1 MDILHTKSDQEILDS
16 ILAEIAKST
25 NEIRC
30 AQGDI
35 SKANGRMTF
44 AIAALNELIKR
55 NKDET
60 F

>member
-1 MDILHTKSDQEILDS
+1 MDLLQQKTDQELLES

-35 SKANGRMTF
+35 QKANNRMSF
-44 AIAALNELIKR
+44 AIAALHELLKR
-55 NKDET
+55 K
-60 F
+60 

>member
-1 MDILHTKSDQEILDS
+1 MDLLKHKTDQELLES

-35 SKANGRMTF
+35 AKANSRMTF
-44 AIAALNELIKR
+44 AIAALNELINRK
-55 NKDET
+55 
-60 F
+60 

>member
-1 MDILHTKSDQEILDS
+1 MDILENKTDQELLES

-35 SKANGRMTF
+35 QKAHGRMSF
-44 AIAALNELIKR
+44 AIAAINELLNR
-55 NKDET
+55 T
-60 F
+60 

>member
-1 MDILHTKSDQEILDS
+1 MDLLKHKSDQEILES

-35 SKANGRMTF
+35 SKASSRMTF
-44 AIAALNELIKR
+44 AIAALHELLNRK
-55 NKDET
+55 
-60 F
+60 

>member
-1 MDILHTKSDQEILDS
+1 MDLLKHKSDQEILES

-35 SKANGRMTF
+35 QKANSRMTF
-44 AIAALNELIKR
+44 AIAAINELLNR
-55 NKDET
+55 T
-60 F
+60 

>member
-1 MDILHTKSDQEILDS
+1 MDILQHKSDQELLDS

-35 SKANGRMTF
+35 QKANSRMTF
-44 AIAALNELIKR
+44 ALAAINELINRK
-55 NKDET
+55 
-60 F
+60 

>member
-1 MDILHTKSDQEILDS
+1 MDILNNKSDQEILES

-35 SKANGRMTF
+35 HKANGRMSF
-44 AIAALNELIKR
+44 AIAALNELLNRK
-55 NKDET
+55 
-60 F
+60 

>member
-1 MDILHTKSDQEILDS
+1 MDILENKSHQEILAS

-35 SKANGRMTF
+35 AKAQGRLTF
-44 AIAALNELIKR
+44 VIAAINHLINR
-55 NKDET
+55 QKD
-60 F
+60 